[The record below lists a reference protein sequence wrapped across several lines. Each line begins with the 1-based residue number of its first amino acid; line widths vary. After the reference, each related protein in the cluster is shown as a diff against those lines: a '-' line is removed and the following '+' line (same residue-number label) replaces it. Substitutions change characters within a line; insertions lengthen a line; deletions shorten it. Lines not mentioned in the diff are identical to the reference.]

1 MALADLIPTMDDAQL
16 KTLRENAVR
25 IQDGDDPA
33 RQNAAA
39 EILPVID
46 AELAD
51 RAAKNPKPAPKPRAK
66 RKPAATAA
74 AKPAKPAKPAKAPKA
89 AAAPKVAKAP
99 KTPAKPKKAAAGA

>member
-1 MALADLIPTMDDAQL
+1 MALADMIPTMDDAQL

-46 AELAD
+46 AEMAD

-66 RKPAATAA
+66 RKPAAATAA
-74 AKPAKPAKPAKAPKA
+74 KAPKAPKA
-89 AAAPKVAKAP
+89 AAAPKAAKSPNAA
-99 KTPAKPKKAAAGA
+99 AKPKAAASA

>member
-66 RKPAATAA
+66 RKPAAATAD
-74 AKPAKPAKPAKAPKA
+74 KPAKTSKA
-89 AAAPKVAKAP
+89 AAAPKAP
-99 KTPAKPKKAAAGA
+99 KAAKSPKTAAKPKKTAASA

>member
-16 KTLRENAVR
+16 KTLRE
-25 IQDGDDPA
+25 
-33 RQNAAA
+33 NAAA

-74 AKPAKPAKPAKAPKA
+74 AKAPRTPKSAARPKA
-89 AAAPKVAKAP
+89 AAS
-99 KTPAKPKKAAAGA
+99 T

>member
-1 MALADLIPTMDDAQL
+1 MALADMIPTMDDAQL

-25 IQDGDDPA
+25 IQHGEDPA

-46 AELAD
+46 AEIAD

-66 RKPAATAA
+66 RKPAAAA
-74 AKPAKPAKPAKAPKA
+74 AAKPAKAPKA
-89 AAAPKVAKAP
+89 AAAPKAP
-99 KTPAKPKKAAAGA
+99 KAAAKPRKAAAGA

>member
-74 AKPAKPAKPAKAPKA
+74 AKPAKAPKA

>member
-66 RKPAATAA
+66 RKPAAAAA
-74 AKPAKPAKPAKAPKA
+74 AKAPKAPKA
-89 AAAPKVAKAP
+89 AAAPKAAKTP
-99 KTPAKPKKAAAGA
+99 KAPAKPKKTAAA